1 MAMQLKNSMFIHIP
15 KTGGTWV
22 RKALEASMYLEKDAN
37 EIPIDG
43 IDYWG
48 KLAHSTASQVR
59 LQHGS
64 LPEEKLM
71 FSFVRDPADLLK
83 SLYIEKF
90 WPELITYDERSL
102 ILKGSTASAQINK
115 YAQRKSPTKKKTFRE
130 FVFSLDEGYVTTL
143 YKDFLQAPVGVFPY
157 VDYIGRTENLKE
169 DLIDFLEIAE
179 EPFERSAIENMPPAR
194 IGASSDAA
202 KEIIGYDEEVEQ
214 YIKQSEEYVYKTFY
228 SSEPYLNIQKHS
240 YDKLAS
246 LWSIKHKNFV
256 VGPFHR
262 QNQWEDYELLF
273 HAMFDFHGNTT
284 HLPLASDA
292 LVLDFGCG
300 PGRNLDKYASNFK
313 RIDGVDISYINLNNA
328 KVWLKHAGTYKEN
341 IFYKTNGRD
350 LSEVESGKYDAVMS
364 TITLQH
370 IAVHR
375 IRFGLFREFRRV
387 LKSGGWFTAQMGFG
401 KGKLGA
407 VPYNRDN
414 INAGRRNGRT
424 DVYVESPDQLYRDL
438 KLSGFTDF
446 EYWITEPGPGD
457 EHPNWIFFRARKI

>member
-1 MAMQLKNSMFIHIP
+1 MAMQLNNSIFIHIP

-22 RKALEASMYLEKDAN
+22 RKALEKSMYLEKDAN

-43 IDYWG
+43 INHCAN
-48 KLAHSTASQVR
+48 LAHSTASQVR
-59 LQHGS
+59 LQRGS
-64 LPEEKLM
+64 FPEKKLM
-71 FSFVRDPADLLK
+71 FSFVRDPVDLLK

-90 WPELITYDERSL
+90 WPELISYDEAT
-102 ILKGSTASAQINK
+102 STQI
-115 YAQRKSPTKKKTFRE
+115 RKSPTKKKSFKE
-130 FVFSLDEGYVTTL
+130 FVLSLDEGYVTAL
-143 YKDFLQAPVGVFPY
+143 YKYFLQAPVDIFPY
-157 VDYIGRTENLKE
+157 VDYIGRTENIKE

-179 EPFERSAIENMPPAR
+179 EPFERSAIENMPAAR
-194 IGASSDAA
+194 MGASSDAA
-202 KEIIGYDEEVEQ
+202 KDVIGYDKEVEQ

-246 LWSIKHKNFV
+246 LWSIQNKNFV

-262 QNQWEDYELLF
+262 QNQWKDYEFLF
-273 HAMFDFHGNTT
+273 RGMFDFHGNTD

-328 KVWLKHAGTYKEN
+328 EVWLKHAGTHKEN
-341 IFYKTNGRD
+341 IFYKTNGKD
-350 LSEVESGKYDAVMS
+350 LREVESGKYDVVMS

-375 IRFGLFREFRRV
+375 IRFGLFREFCRV

-424 DVYVESPDQLYRDL
+424 DVYVESPDQLHIDL
-438 KLSGFTDF
+438 RLCGFTDF
-446 EYWITEPGPGD
+446 EYWIREPGPGD